1 MEFETVRRAV
11 RGCSLFSGFEEEE
24 LGFLLLNLEIQEF
37 KEGETIYLKGE
48 DADTTF
54 LLLVA
59 GEAAL
64 MGEEGRVLEPIGTC
78 NIIGELGVVSPR
90 QKRTATIAAVRPT
103 TALTWDFSKIKER
116 LPRLEERLKDLAWR
130 HASKW

>member
-1 MEFETVRRAV
+1 MVRRAV
-11 RGCSLFSGFEEEE
+11 RGCSLFRGFEEEE
-24 LGFLLLNLEIQEF
+24 LGFLLLNLEIEEF
-37 KEGETIYLKGE
+37 KEGENIYFKGE

-59 GEAAL
+59 GEAGL
-64 MGEEGRVLEPIGTC
+64 MDDEGRILESIGTC

-90 QKRTATIAAVRPT
+90 QKRTATIAAVKPT
-103 TALTWDFSKIKER
+103 TALKWDFNKIRER